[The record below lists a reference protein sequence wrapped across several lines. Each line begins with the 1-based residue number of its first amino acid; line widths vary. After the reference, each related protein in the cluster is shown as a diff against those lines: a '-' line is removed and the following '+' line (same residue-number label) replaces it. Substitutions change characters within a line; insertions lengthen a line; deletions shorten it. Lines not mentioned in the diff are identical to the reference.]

1 MKKININGISLAL
14 IYGMIL
20 IVLKI
25 LRLVEFSWWYV
36 FMPFFAIFGL
46 ILLVSIMAALVE
58 AIYDLIS
65 KK

>member
-1 MKKININGISLAL
+1 MKKMNINGISLAL

-25 LRLVEFSWWYV
+25 LGLVEFSWWYV
-36 FMPFFAIFGL
+36 LMPFFAIFGL

>member
-25 LRLVEFSWWYV
+25 LGLVEFSSRNNPANG
-36 FMPFFAIFGL
+36 FEKM
-46 ILLVSIMAALVE
+46 
-58 AIYDLIS
+58 
-65 KK
+65 

>member
-36 FMPFFAIFGL
+36 FMPFFAIFWL
-46 ILLVSIMAALVE
+46 ILFASIMAALVE

>member
-46 ILLVSIMAALVE
+46 ILFASIMAALVE